1 MLRFINNA
9 AQKFPNTM
17 NKEPFERPWDVAEPR
32 SITHLEK
39 PEEENPKRMIQRSES
54 IRFILSFTRL

>member
-1 MLRFINNA
+1 
-9 AQKFPNTM
+9 M